1 MLCEVGLPPVFG
13 SPATSLKDCFFVFC
27 VFLFFWA
34 SLDELSS
41 RDNKSPFA
49 ALGGVWL
56 GATSEQRELGLA
68 GVVH

>member
-1 MLCEVGLPPVFG
+1 M
-13 SPATSLKDCFFVFC
+13 
-27 VFLFFWA
+27 FLFFLA

-56 GATSEQRELGLA
+56 GATSEQHELGLA
-68 GVVH
+68 GVLH

>member
-1 MLCEVGLPPVFG
+1 MLCEVGLPPVCG
-13 SPATSLKDCFFVFC
+13 SPATSLKDCFFVF
-27 VFLFFWA
+27 LFFLA

-56 GATSEQRELGLA
+56 GATSEQHELGLA
-68 GVVH
+68 GVLH